1 MDLHNFFHFC
11 NLRMDS
17 HAQQEIRDYA
27 IPMFEMVK
35 PHFPIATEAFEDYI
49 LDSVTF
55 SRLEKNAL
63 EYVFNHFPLQ
73 QHSSGYCDNI
83 LSYIDRISQ
92 SEDIDF
98 KMSKREWKEL
108 KEKLK

>member
-1 MDLHNFFHFC
+1 
-11 NLRMDS
+11 MDS